1 MEKRPF
7 EPFSPRAS
15 EKLQSKHEQKPLERQ
30 IKFISK
36 LQCWLVWGIY
46 LLKGC
51 CCQKRTYPSSFT
63 SSCVT
68 GMPTDTLSMKEDS
81 LCEWKKHLFCQACA
95 NKTCSVLEVDHQNS
109 LIESGIG
116 QNKIKHSTYVFKYG
130 EGMEEGACFF
140 SIILHERY
148 GVPNKVACECM

>member
-15 EKLQSKHEQKPLERQ
+15 EKLQSKPEQKPLERQ

-46 LLKGC
+46 FLKGC
-51 CCQKRTYPSSFT
+51 CCQKRTYSSSLT

-68 GMPTDTLSMKEDS
+68 GMPTDTLSMKEDG

-116 QNKIKHSTYVFKYG
+116 QNKSPSRLDTALMY
-130 EGMEEGACFF
+130 F
-140 SIILHERY
+140 SMVRGWRRVL
-148 GVPNKVACECM
+148 VSSVSSCMNVMAYLTK

>member
-7 EPFSPRAS
+7 KPFSPRAS
-15 EKLQSKHEQKPLERQ
+15 EKLQSKPEQKPLECQ
-30 IKFISK
+30 IKFISR

-46 LLKGC
+46 LLKWY
-51 CCQKRTYPSSFT
+51 CCQKLTDSSSFT

-68 GMPTDTLSMKEDS
+68 GMQTDTLSMKEDS

-116 QNKIKHSTYVFKYG
+116 QDKSPSRLNTSLMYFSMVRGWRRVLVSSVLSCMNVMAYLIK
-130 EGMEEGACFF
+130 
-140 SIILHERY
+140 
-148 GVPNKVACECM
+148 